1 MGAYDGYTGR
11 IEVDDHTITILRQGM
26 AAKLSGQRVPAR
38 TLPLAAVS
46 DVAFKDASRLVN
58 RASQIAFGGE
68 PLPALTATT
77 AASDPNT
84 VLFRHKQRRERSG
97 AGRVPAEGGRHEP
110 QPGPGQRP
118 VYAAADD
125 PQTHH
130 VGKLD
135 AYAQRLGRRA
145 PRCRRRTRSGRR
157 QGGED
162 RGEKLAAKLD
172 PSGERPDIVAAAA
185 RMSNHGWVAGAS

>member
-1 MGAYDGYTGR
+1 
-11 IEVDDHTITILRQGM
+11 M

-84 VLFRHKQRRERSG
+84 VLFRHKQRRERS
-97 AGRVPAEGGRHEP
+97 RSWPRSCRRWCHEP

-135 AYAQRLGRRA
+135 AYAQRLGEEERHA
-145 PRCRRRTRSGRR
+145 AGRRTRSGRR

-185 RMSNHGWVAGAS
+185 P